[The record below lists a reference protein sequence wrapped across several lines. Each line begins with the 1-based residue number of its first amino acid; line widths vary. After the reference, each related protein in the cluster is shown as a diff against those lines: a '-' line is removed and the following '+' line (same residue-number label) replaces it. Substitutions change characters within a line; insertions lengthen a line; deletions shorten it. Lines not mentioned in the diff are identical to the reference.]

1 MWKAGSISF
10 VIRVTSEPAY
20 STLTGP
26 EPVAED
32 DGEAGADDGAAL
44 VAAELEAA
52 GADELDELEDELQAA
67 AVRPRHAMPSTA
79 ATRRLDDR
87 NVGMIL
93 TLAIE
98 TCVTQ

>member
-1 MWKAGSISF
+1 
-10 VIRVTSEPAY
+10 VTSEPAY

-32 DGEAGADDGAAL
+32 DAEAAADDAAL
-44 VAAELEAA
+44 DAADDAGVLAA
-52 GADELDELEDELQAA
+52 GALDELEDELQAA

-93 TLAIE
+93 TLASA
-98 TCVTQ
+98 TCVPQ